1 MADCLLENID
11 IVLHLT
17 ISNGIIEKHK
27 FTLEFNRRKLGTNWH
42 WLQLLCLEEE
52 ILQRTQDGRDI
63 ETIVIPDTAWRRT
76 YFWTP
81 KLKVQY
87 AISTKQ
93 LYIIT
98 NNISKRGHT

>member
-27 FTLEFNRRKLGTNWH
+27 FTLEFNRRKLRTNWH

-63 ETIVIPDTAWRRT
+63 ETIVIPDTAWRTT
-76 YFWTP
+76 YFWAP

-93 LYIIT
+93 FH
-98 NNISKRGHT
+98 NN